1 MRDQPVLSKRQPVI
15 RVADHLEAEA
25 SISACVPQR
34 PRRRPSNRQPAE
46 HERARI
52 ERDLLTP
59 LVACRADE
67 FDGFDAFLLAFGG
80 KELYVVFVCQLTHY
94 GLHVLHTRVAG
105 PVDLAIRGPE
115 RLQRLLSRDR
125 VQSCVQL
132 PPKWPKRRAESGPER
147 HRKSI
152 I

>member
-1 MRDQPVLSKRQPVI
+1 MI

-67 FDGFDAFLLAFGG
+67 FDGPDAFLLAFGG
-80 KELYVVFVCQLTHY
+80 KELYVVIVCQLTHY

-105 PVDLAIRGPE
+105 PVVWRSEDR
-115 RLQRLLSRDR
+115 RDPSASFYVIVCKVVFNYRRSGRKGGLNR
-125 VQSCVQL
+125 V
-132 PPKWPKRRAESGPER
+132 
-147 HRKSI
+147 
-152 I
+152 